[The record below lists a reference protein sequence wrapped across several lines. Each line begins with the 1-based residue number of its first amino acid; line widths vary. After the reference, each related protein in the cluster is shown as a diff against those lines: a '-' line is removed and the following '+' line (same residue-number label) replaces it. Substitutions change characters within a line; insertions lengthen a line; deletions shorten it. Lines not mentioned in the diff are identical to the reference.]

1 MVCSVFLR
9 VRLVRFE
16 EEGEGLGKKTKQKK
30 DKQNN

>member
-16 EEGEGLGKKTKQKK
+16 EEGDGLGKKTKQKK
-30 DKQNN
+30 IQNN